1 MAGSECCTV
10 FNRRL
15 VGEERRE
22 VFTPT
27 LLEGVYWQGGGAM
40 RDRKQPSD
48 GNIEVYIPCSIPA
61 ARRYLPPRAYAAQPD
76 GHWTLR
82 EGDLLCRGARD
93 TARCA
98 CARALL
104 EEEEAVSIMSIS
116 ENRFGSEGLQHWEVC
131 AR

>member
-15 VGEERRE
+15 IGEQRLETY
-22 VFTPT
+22 VPT
-27 LLEGVYWQGGGAM
+27 LLEGIYWQGGGAM

-48 GNIEVYIPCSIPA
+48 GNIEIYIPCSIPA
-61 ARRYLPPRAYAAQPD
+61 ADRYLPPRAYAAEPD

-93 TARCA
+93 SPYPS
-98 CARALL
+98 ARALL
-104 EEEEAVSIMSIS
+104 EREEAVSIMSVS
-116 ENRFGSEGLQHWEVC
+116 ENRFGSEALQHWEVC